1 MIQDASVSGSGWN
14 SVFQDHLSS
23 QGLGTIGFRLL
34 PGQTAQVLP
43 WKNLNQVKFKFSE
56 HVNVRFDDLRIQGVN
71 SGLAIVP
78 RAEDLHYDGNTFIAT
93 WTLPSE
99 LGKDKFA
106 IRLSDRITNGIGTSL
121 DGDFLGAYPTGNA
134 TPGGDFVYT
143 FDVVPGDGDR
153 NGVTNVID
161 GIGLRSRLFARP
173 ANDNYSAYFDFD
185 GSGQIN
191 VLDGLRI
198 RENLFAR
205 LPAGSLDLTGP
216 TLHAALLND
225 TAPGGLTNTDRLTF
239 DATISGTVSDPLG
252 SLSVEA
258 HLDGTTTISVP
269 VNPDGS
275 FSFDPKTIPGFA
287 DGGHQVRIVARDGF
301 GNPTS
306 LNLDF
311 ILDTLPPAAPAL
323 DLSAGSGAV
332 GPRTTNASRV
342 TLVGSTDPNVS
353 VALAPVAATS
363 LSSNTGAVQFAS
375 VELQV
380 GSNPFTAIATDAA
393 GNSTVANFNLERVI
407 QTGSQDPVLRWN
419 QVTLDAITF
428 DASSP
433 TYASRAI
440 AIVHAAIYDAVAS
453 LEGRPGYYVS
463 LLPPPGASLE
473 AAVSGA
479 AYHVLND
486 LYPGQQSFLDANL
499 QAALAVVPEGSGKT
513 AGVTF
518 GRSVADAILAMRAG
532 DGWNAFVDYVPG
544 TVPGAWLPTG
554 PTYAQALHPQ
564 WANLTPFAMTTADQ
578 FLPAGP
584 PDLSSQAWAN
594 AYNEVKSLGQL
605 NSPSRTADQ
614 TEIARF
620 WADGAG
626 TSTPV
631 GHWNVIAGDAA
642 LTAGNSISE
651 NARLFAALNLSLGDA
666 AIVAWNAKYRY
677 DFWRPETA
685 IRAGSSDG
693 NAATLADPSWTPLV
707 ISPPFPEY
715 VSGHSTY
722 SGAAAAILTATF
734 GPGFSFVA
742 TSASLPGVSRAF
754 NNFDEAAEEAGRSR
768 VYGGIHYDFSNRD
781 GLEAG
786 RSLASYVLGT
796 FTTSVDQI
804 APTVILVSPNTAI
817 ATQQNVTVTGRVLD
831 NLSGVA
837 TLEAQLDNGAFG
849 PLSFDADG
857 NFSVQT
863 TLPLDGTADG
873 AHALKLRA
881 TDYAGNTSGIKQLD
895 FVLDTIAPALTVD
908 LPPAGATL
916 AAGARLTGS
925 VSGTGAALVS
935 LTYNFNGGAAR
946 SFLTSKAGGAFNTA
960 LDLST
965 LTAGT
970 HTLNVVARDAAGNV
984 TTVSRSVTLP
994 ELIPLTITHVT
1005 PAAGSSDV
1013 GSTYRPQVFFSRPV
1027 NVGSLNATNF
1037 YATDTTGTKIPA
1049 RIVPAADGRFAW
1061 LFFNQPLPSASTVTV
1076 HVVGDT
1082 ILAADGGQPLDADG
1096 NGTAGGTFSYRFTTV
1111 SLVPLAG
1118 TSLSGRVYDPG
1129 VDLKPMTFDDFRAGP
1144 DGALHTADDIFLN
1157 PLAGVKVFI
1166 LGLEN
1171 QSVTTDA
1178 QGYFSFAS
1186 VPAGNIKLAIDGR
1199 TATNAPAGFYFP
1211 EMVMDLEILV
1221 GQANTVMGTMGTRA
1235 QREANLDRLETYL
1248 PRIKSS
1254 ILQSVSDSAAT
1265 TIGVDAESAPNL
1277 TPQQRQYL
1285 QLEIQP
1291 ASLIGPDGQ
1300 PITGG
1305 QVGISAV
1312 PPELVRDMLPAGLL
1326 QHTFDITIQAPDA
1339 AAFATP
1345 LQITFPNVFNAAP
1358 GTKLNFLSFDHT
1370 TGRLVI
1376 EGTATVSEDGLS
1388 VTSDP
1393 GTGITK
1399 PGWHGLTPPITQP
1412 KKPDDCTPF
1421 RGYNAYIVCAKAYF
1435 STFVSNFKNTFN
1447 YASSKRAAE
1456 AARDACVKVAELCAG
1471 GGSSGGTDGNAPPPF
1486 ELNTESQSNLPIS
1499 DPLLQLIANMRA
1511 IQDSIQTDLDLS
1523 QDIANQIEQLI
1534 GNAQSEAELTQQQRD
1549 QLATLESNLIAL
1561 FEGQTPAERFAAR
1574 MAEYED
1580 LLFDADLELQH
1591 FVSEKYFYYLE
1602 NLDNGFVIRGTTE
1615 RDGSI
1620 TDIALQPNSHYLLR
1634 LVGASSFQ
1642 VRETIVITASSGEST
1657 SICFR
1662 PIVVDSSVD
1671 SDFDGLTDLVE
1682 SIIGTN
1688 PTNADSDLDGIS
1700 DRAEIEQGLDPLSGL
1715 AFPTGVVASL
1725 LIQGEATEIR
1735 LVGSVLDTGDQMAY
1749 VATGSYGLAIIDVS
1763 QLQMPVVV
1771 SQLMLNG
1778 NALDLDISPS
1788 QNLAAV
1794 ATGIYGIQ
1802 IVDVAAATSPTLLQS
1817 VPLPGGA
1824 TRVEIYDGLIYAGSP
1839 QSDRLHIIDLAT
1851 GELLESITIGGGI
1864 VDLAR
1869 EGSLLYALTGNQ
1881 QLRAIDISH
1890 FSAVVRGSLTL
1901 PQAGRKVFVGN
1912 GVAYIGADPGFGQGF
1927 MTANVADPD
1936 NLILLSDVDANNI
1949 AGTAIVANGSGL
1961 GISVGDLGFGVDS
1974 VLHVVDVS
1982 DPTNTSAFVTQYS
1995 LPSDPRSVALG
2006 AGIAFVANGV
2016 NGLQVVNYR
2025 SFDNLGQAPVIS
2037 ISSPVQDI
2045 DGGAAGIQIVEGT
2058 SIPIQVSITDD
2069 VQVRNV
2075 ELLVNGQVVQND
2087 VAFPFDFIAIAPA
2100 LAGGPSSV
2108 SIQVRAIDTGG
2119 NTSLSNILSY
2129 DLVAD
2134 SIAPSVVGTTP
2145 QSGQKVFFTPSIDV
2159 RFDEPLNTAL
2169 VNAGGVSLIF
2179 LGADGVVG
2187 GGDDQTVPLRSVES
2201 RVLGRRLSIY
2211 PANLLDTG
2219 NYQVTLDPSI
2229 VADRAG
2235 NHLAAPFSF
2244 EFTIRPASDLKAQSG
2259 FPRVGRAP
2267 SANAGQEIGFHFPGG
2282 VDENLR
2288 VTFPTIDV
2296 NGNLG
2301 SIEVAPSRFDG
2312 IVNNAFFVVPMNATT
2327 GDINSTAFVDGPLP
2341 LQIVPTLNDVRQDST
2356 PYHNGQLVLFG
2367 SGFAEGGVTIHFG
2380 AQSLID
2386 GSTFS
2391 GPDVYYSADFSF
2403 ENGSIYLTVPTAV
2416 PFGPISVSTLGG
2428 TSAAFPLTFSGI
2440 TSTADSGTPA
2450 DALAASANPG
2460 QAITLSGSGFD
2471 ASSDVVFQVIDI
2483 NGIVSQQVVRPLAVE
2498 PDGSQLTVVV
2508 PMNAFTGTVGV
2519 VGDQNNTQ
2527 ARLQIVPVLD
2537 NVDFTSIAADRSSGQ
2552 VILSGRGFVEG
2563 NNSVYTF
2570 GGIQLTDTGVSE
2582 GPDVYYSVDFGFHN
2596 GTVHLALPTDG
2607 NFHGAVTVMTAGG
2620 TSAAFAV
2627 GYNDLI
2633 ALAASGTPAN
2643 AADASANPGQTFTV
2657 SGTGLSMTT
2666 DLLAQY
2672 LDLGGTLQTQL
2683 LNPHFVNVAGTEAT
2697 FLVPKYFNG
2706 AFSVHVIG
2714 SAAEHL
2720 LQIVPIVTGLNVNGN
2735 GAVEVLGSGFVE
2747 GNNSLYVFGSSQ
2759 LTDIDVNAGPDVY
2772 YSSDFSFQNG
2782 RVLLSLPRHG
2792 FESFTAT
2799 TTGGSSVAISTHFL
2813 HPAAGI
2819 LYDVAV
2825 DPTNGKVFVVTISQ
2839 ILQIDPANGQ
2849 TLAAFSLPGG
2859 NSGNTGLQVLPTA
2872 MTLSGVAIPAGSLLV
2887 TNGGASTD
2895 KVYAVNPNTGVILAT
2910 RDLGLNHDPVAGVYH
2925 PTSGSLFLL
2934 DGSPDQLL
2942 QIDPTSGAVL
2952 NSFALPID
2960 VNYGGL
2966 AIDPVT
2972 GNLWIGSSQTT
2983 SVSEYTTAGVLVRSV
2998 NLSAQGLGN
3007 ELSGLA
3013 FDAAGRLFVS
3023 SNNGVVYRLDL
3034 APIAAPAPV
3043 LSSISATAK
3052 DGNPASGATASANV
3066 AQSIELIGT
3075 NFTAATRVV
3084 FSTRDN
3090 HGVVGSVEVLP
3101 TAVRG
3106 DGTRLEVIVPDLA
3119 QTGSVS
3125 LLGGSGGVDLHIVPV
3140 LSGISGR
3147 AGVDA
3152 FFSLFGSGF
3161 MEGASTVTIGG
3172 VTLTDQYTN
3181 AVDGDVSGSR
3191 NSQFDLLARFAVEGT
3206 ITVATAGGSFSFVGP
3221 VDALPPFV
3229 EFGGISANPQSGVAV
3244 NASVASANTGQPI
3257 TLIGRGFTSNT
3268 LVQFEAV
3275 DASGVAGRLVRSGTI
3290 NSDGTRLTVTVPAL
3304 ARSGMVKV
3312 IGSTAEFPL
3321 QIVPTL
3327 RSVGGSVTAGN
3338 SILLEG
3344 TGLVEGGL
3352 TVTIDGQVVSGLDVL
3367 VISDQGLDQQVVDL
3381 TVPAGVS
3388 AGVVVVSTA
3397 GGSFTLRPAAT
3408 IVTESDLFLGPD
3420 TGDTLATA
3428 EVLVDLLIN
3437 RRLNVHSQ
3445 SIGDNDFIAQ
3455 DVDLYR
3461 FTANAGDVIG
3471 IDVIRQAPFSLVNSY
3486 VRLFDATG
3494 NELAS
3499 DVNSG
3504 PDGNSRLTDVRLPA
3518 AGDYYIGI
3526 SSWVNN
3532 GYDPSVA
3539 NSGANAFYTGPYQLT
3554 VQRVDGGST
3563 SLTGIVAAADSGTA
3577 ARSGI
3582 AAANVGQ
3589 TITIQGAGLQDGDRV
3604 VFTTI
3609 DLSGNLTTSVV
3620 TPTSVAADGLS
3631 LEVQVPF
3638 NAASG
3643 MVRLERENV
3652 GQFLQIVPTLHDVR
3666 QDSTLYHNGQLVLF
3680 GSGFAEG
3687 GVTIHFGAQSL
3698 IDGSTSSGP
3707 DVYYSADFS
3716 FENGSIYLTVPTAVP
3731 FGPISVSTLG
3741 GTSAAFPL
3749 TFSGITSTADSGTP
3763 ADALAAS
3770 ANPGQAITLSG
3781 SGFDASSDV
3790 VFQVIDIN
3798 GIVSQQV
3805 VRPLAV
3811 EPDGSQ
3817 LTVVVPMNAFT
3828 GTVGVV
3834 GDQNNT
3840 QARLQIV
3847 PVLDNVDFTSIAA
3860 DRSSGQVI
3868 LSGRGFVEG
3877 NNSVYTFGGIQ
3888 LTDTGV
3894 SEGPDVYYSVDFGFH
3909 NGTVHLALPTDGN
3922 FHGAVTVMTAGG
3934 TSAAFAVGYND
3945 LIALAASGTPAN
3957 AADASA
3963 NPGQTFTVSGTGLS
3977 MTTDLLAQYRDLGG
3991 TLQTQLLNP
4000 HFVNVAGTEATF
4012 LVPKY
4017 FNGAFSVH
4025 VIGSAAEHLLQIVPI
4040 VTGLNVNG
4048 NGAVEV
4054 LGSGFVEGNNSLYV
4068 FGSSQLTDIDV
4079 NAGPD
4084 VYYSSDFSFQNGR
4097 VLLSLPRHGFESFT
4111 ATTTG
4116 GSSVAIST
4124 HFLHPAAGI
4133 LYDVAVDPTNGKVFV
4148 VTISQILQI
4157 DPANGQTLAAFSL
4170 PGGNSGNTGLQVL
4183 PTAMTLS
4190 GVAIPAGSL
4199 LVTNGGAST
4208 DKVYAVN
4215 PNTGVILAT
4224 RDLGLNHDPVAGVY
4238 HPTSGS
4244 LFLLDGSPDQLLQID
4259 PTSGAVLNSFALPI
4273 DVNYGGLAIDPVTGN
4288 LWIGS
4293 SQTTSVSEYTTAG
4306 VLVRSVNLSAQGLGN
4321 ELSGLA
4327 FDAAGRLFVS
4337 SNNGVVYRLDLAPIA
4352 APAPVLS
4359 SISATAKDGNP
4370 ASGATASANVAQ
4382 SIELIGTNFTAAT
4395 RVVFSTRDNHG
4406 VVGSVE
4412 VLPTAVRGDGTRLE
4426 VIVPDLAQ
4434 TGSVS
4439 LLGGSG
4445 GVDLHIVPVLSGI
4458 SGRAGVDAFFSLFGS
4473 GFMEGASTVTIGGVT
4488 LTDQYTNAVD
4498 GDVSGS
4504 RNNQFDLLARFAV
4517 EGTITVAT
4525 AGGSFSFVGPVD
4537 ALPPFVE
4544 FGGISANPQSGVAVN
4559 ASVASANTGQ
4569 PITLIGRG
4577 FTSNTLVQFEAVD
4590 ASGVA
4595 GRLVRSGTINSD
4607 GTRLTV
4613 TVPALARSGMVKVIG
4628 STAEFPLQIVP
4639 TLRSVGGSVTAGNS
4653 ILLEGTGL
4661 VEGGLTVTIDG
4672 QVVSGLDVL
4681 VISDQGLDQQV
4692 VDLTVPAGVS
4702 DGVVVVSTAGGS
4714 FTLRPAATIV
4724 TESDLFLGPDT
4735 GDTLATAEVLVN
4747 LLINRRLNVHSQSIG
4762 DNDFIAQDVDLYRF
4776 TANAGDVIGIDVI
4789 RQAPFSLVNSYVRLF
4804 DATGNE
4810 LASDVNSG
4818 PDGNSRLT
4826 DVRLPAAGDY
4836 YIGISSWVN
4845 TSYDPSVANSGTS
4858 AFYTGPY
4865 QLTVQRVDGGST
4877 SLTGIVAAADSGTA
4891 ARSGIAAAN
4900 VGQTITIQ
4908 GAGLQDGDRVVFTT
4922 IDLNGNLTTSVVTPA
4937 SVAADGLSLEVQVP
4951 FNAASGMVRLEREN
4965 VGQFLQIVPTLHDVR
4980 QDSTLYHNGQLV
4992 LFGSGFAEGGVTIHF
5007 GAQPLI
5013 DGSTFSGPDVY
5024 YSADFSFENGSIYLT
5039 VPNGVPFGPISVSTL
5054 GGTSAAFPLTFSGI
5068 TSTADSGTPAN
5079 ALEASANPGQAITLS
5094 GSGFDASSDVVFQ
5107 VIDIN
5112 GIVSQQVVRPLAVEP
5127 DGSQLTVVVPMN
5139 AFTGTVGV
5147 VGDQNNTQARLQI
5160 VPVVTSFDLTGGN
5173 GSVTIFG
5180 SGLIE
5185 GNDSVY
5191 TFGTTQLTDSSV
5203 SGGPDVYYSAD
5214 FSFQNGRVFLNL
5226 PPHGFGELIVT
5237 TAGGSSVPIAMG
5249 FAFPAVGTIYDVA
5262 LDSVSGDLFVATS
5275 SQILRVDAVS
5285 GQTLAAFNLPGGNS
5299 TNTGLQVLPTAMTL
5313 GGVGVSAG
5321 SLLVTN
5327 GSVSFDKLY
5336 AVDPT
5341 TGVIL
5346 ATLDLGQNIDPV
5358 AGVYDPTSGS
5368 LFLLDRNANLLWQI
5382 DPSTGA
5388 VQNSF
5393 ALAIDVFHGGLA
5405 LDPVSGNLWI
5415 GTSQSTTVSEYTLTG
5430 SLVRTVDLA
5439 AQGLGNELTGLVFDL
5454 AGQLL
5459 AASTLGVVYRFDLNV

>member
-34 PGQTAQVLP
+34 PGQTSQVLP
-43 WKNLNQVKFKFSE
+43 WKNLNQFKFKFSE
-56 HVNVRFDDLRIQGVN
+56 HVNVQFDDLRIQGVN

-78 RAEDLHYDGNTFIAT
+78 KAEDLHYDGNTFIAT

-134 TPGGDFVYT
+134 SPGGDFVYT

-173 ANDNYSAYFDFD
+173 ANTNYSASFDFD

-191 VLDGLRI
+191 VLDGLGLRD
-198 RENLFAR
+198 NLFAR
-205 LPAGSLDLTGP
+205 LPDGSLDLTGP
-216 TLHAALLND
+216 TLQAALLND

-269 VNPDGS
+269 VNPDGT
-275 FSFDPKTIPGFA
+275 FSFDPTTIPGFA

-306 LNLDF
+306 LDLDF

-342 TLVGSTDPNVS
+342 TLVGSTDPNISVS
-353 VALAPVAATS
+353 LAPVAATS

-393 GNSTVANFNLERVI
+393 GNSTVSQFNLERVI
-407 QTGSQDPVLRWN
+407 QTGPQDPVLRWN

-428 DASSP
+428 DATAP
-433 TYASRAI
+433 TFASRA
-440 AIVHAAIYDAVAS
+440 AAMVHAAIYDAVAS

-463 LLPPPGASLE
+463 LLPPAGASLE

-479 AYHVLND
+479 AYNVLKY
-486 LYPGQQSFLDANL
+486 LYPGQQAFLDANL
-499 QAALAVVPEGSGKT
+499 QAALSHVPDGIGET
-513 AGVTF
+513 TGVAF
-518 GRSVADAILAMRAG
+518 GQSVAGAIIAMRAA
-532 DGWNAFVDYVPG
+532 DGWNAFVDHVPAAG
-544 TVPGAWLPTG
+544 PGAWAPTG
-554 PTYAQALHPQ
+554 PMYAQALDPQ
-564 WANLTPFAMTTADQ
+564 WAHLTPFTMTTADQ

-584 PDLSSQAWAN
+584 PALTSQAWAT

-605 NSPSRTADQ
+605 NSPSRTTDQ

-642 LTAGNSISE
+642 LAEGNSISE

-693 NAATLADPSWTPLV
+693 NPDTLADPSWTPLV

-734 GPGFSFVA
+734 GPGYAFIA
-742 TSASLPGVSRAF
+742 TSEGLPGISRAF
-754 NNFDEAAEEAGRSR
+754 NSFDEAAEEAGRSR
-768 VYGGIHYDFSNRD
+768 VYGGIHYDFSNQD

-796 FTTSVDQI
+796 FTTSVDQL
-804 APTVILVSPNTAI
+804 APTVILVSPNDTI
-817 ATQQNVTVTGRVLD
+817 ATQQNITVTGRVLD

-837 TLEAQLDNGAFG
+837 TLEVQLDNGAFG

-857 NFSVQT
+857 NFSYQT
-863 TLPLDGTADG
+863 TLPLDGTGDG
-873 AHALKLRA
+873 VHALKLRA

-908 LPPAGATL
+908 LPLGGATL

-935 LTYNFNGGAAR
+935 LTYNFDGGAAH
-946 SFLTSKAGGAFNTA
+946 SFLTSTAGGPFNTA

-965 LTAGT
+965 LTAGA
-970 HTLNVVARDAAGNV
+970 HTLNVIARDAAGNV
-984 TTVSRSVTLP
+984 TSVSRSVTLP
-994 ELIPLTITHVT
+994 ELIPLSITQVT

-1027 NVGSLNATNF
+1027 NVSSLNANNF
-1037 YATDTTGTKIPA
+1037 YATDTTGTKLPA
-1049 RIVPAADGRFAW
+1049 TIVPAADGRFAW
-1061 LFFNQPLPSASTVTV
+1061 LFFTNPLPGASTVTV

-1096 NGTAGGTFSYRFTTV
+1096 DGTAGGTFSYRFTTV

-1129 VDLKPMTFDDFRAGP
+1129 VDLKPMTYDDFRAGP
-1144 DGALHTADDIFLN
+1144 DGALHTADDVFLN

-1171 QSVTTDA
+1171 QAVYTDP
-1178 QGYFSFAS
+1178 QGFFSFAS

-1248 PRIKSS
+1248 PRIQSS
-1254 ILQSVSDSAAT
+1254 ILQTVSDTAIT
-1265 TIGVDAESAPNL
+1265 TIAVGAESAPNL
-1277 TPQQRQYL
+1277 TAQQRQHL
-1285 QLEIQP
+1285 QLEVQP

-1300 PITGG
+1300 PVAGG

-1376 EGTATVSEDGLS
+1376 EGTATVSDDGLS

-1399 PGWHGLTPPITQP
+1399 PGWHGLTPPITRP
-1412 KKPDDCTPF
+1412 KVPDDCTPL
-1421 RGYNAYIVCAKAYF
+1421 RGYNANIVCAKVYF
-1435 STFVSNFKNTFN
+1435 STFASHFKSTFN

-1471 GGSSGGTDGNAPPPF
+1471 GGTDGNEPPPF
-1486 ELNTESQSNLPIS
+1486 EFGIQSQSSQAIS
-1499 DPLLQLIANMRA
+1499 DPLWQLIADMRG
-1511 IQDSIQTDLDLS
+1511 IQDSIQNDLDLS
-1523 QDIANQIEQLI
+1523 EDIANQMEQLI
-1534 GNAQSEAELTQQQRD
+1534 GSAESEEELTQQQRD
-1549 QLATLESNLIAL
+1549 QLAALESNLIAL
-1561 FEGQTPAERFAAR
+1561 FEGQTPSERFAAR
-1574 MAEYED
+1574 LVEYQNLLSDAE
-1580 LLFDADLELQH
+1580 LELKD
-1591 FVSEKYFYYLE
+1591 FVREEYFYYLE
-1602 NLDNGFVIRGTTE
+1602 NLENGFVIRGTTE
-1615 RDGSI
+1615 NDGSI
-1620 TDIALQPNSHYLLR
+1620 TEIALQPNSQYLLR

-1642 VRETIVITASSGEST
+1642 VRETIVFTASSGEST

-1662 PIVVDSSVD
+1662 PIIVDSSAD
-1671 SDFDGLTDLVE
+1671 SDSDGLTDLVE

-1688 PTNADSDLDGIS
+1688 PTLADSDLDGIS

-1715 AFPTGVVASL
+1715 AFPTGVVAAL
-1725 LIQGEATEIR
+1725 PIQGEASEIT
-1735 LVGSVLDTGDQMAY
+1735 LTGSILDTGDQMAFI
-1749 VATGSYGLAIIDVS
+1749 ATGSYGLAVIDAS
-1763 QLQMPVVV
+1763 RFLSPILLGQIDLP
-1771 SQLMLNG
+1771 G
-1778 NALDLDISPS
+1778 NATDVAVDATA
-1788 QNLAAV
+1788 NLAV
-1794 ATGIYGIQ
+1794 LATGFAGLQ
-1802 IVDVAAATSPTLLQS
+1802 IVDVAAPTSPTLLQT
-1817 VPLPGGA
+1817 VPLPGAA
-1824 TRVEIYDGLIYAGSP
+1824 TRLEFYDGVVYAGSP
-1839 QSDRLHIIDLAT
+1839 QSDRLHLVDLAT
-1851 GELLESITIGGGI
+1851 GELLESITVGGGI

-1869 EGSLLYALTGNQ
+1869 EGSMLYALTGNQ
-1881 QLRAIDISH
+1881 QLRAIDISN
-1890 FSAVVRGSLTL
+1890 FSAALRGSLAL
-1901 PQAGRKVFVGN
+1901 PQVGNKLFVGN
-1912 GVAYIGADPGFGQGF
+1912 GVAYIGASPGFGQGF
-1927 MTANVADPD
+1927 MTADVADPD

-1961 GISVGDLGFGVDS
+1961 GIAVGDLGFGIDN
-1974 VLHVVDVS
+1974 VLHVVNVS
-1982 DPTNTSAFVTQYS
+1982 DPTNTNAFVTQYS

-2025 SFDNLGQAPVIS
+2025 SFDNLGQPPVVS
-2037 ISSPVQDI
+2037 IASPVADV
-2045 DGGAAGIQIVEGT
+2045 DGGTAGIQLVEGS

-2087 VAFPFDFIAIAPA
+2087 VAFPFEFLATAPA
-2100 LAGGPSSV
+2100 LASGATSV
-2108 SIQVRAIDTGG
+2108 VVQVRAVDTGG
-2119 NTSLSNILSY
+2119 NSSLSNVLSY
-2129 DLVAD
+2129 GLVAD
-2134 SIAPSVVGTTP
+2134 TLAPSVIGTTP

-2159 RFDEPLNTAL
+2159 RFDEPLDTAL

-2187 GGDDQTVPLRSVES
+2187 GGDDLTVPLRSVES

-2211 PANLLDTG
+2211 PANLLDAG
-2219 NYQVTLDPSI
+2219 NYHVTLDPSI

-2235 NHLAAPFSF
+2235 NHLAAPFGF
-2244 EFTIRPASDLKAQSG
+2244 EFTIRPASDLKALSG
-2259 FPRVGRAP
+2259 FPAIGRAP
-2267 SANAGQEIGFHFPGG
+2267 SANVGQEIGFHFPAG

-2288 VTFPTIDV
+2288 VTFPTIDI

-2301 SIEVAPSRFDG
+2301 SVEVAPSRLD
-2312 IVNNAFFVVPMNATT
+2312 VATKNAFFVVPMNATT

-2341 LQIVPTLNDVRQDST
+2341 LQIVPTLSDVRLDSVV
-2356 PYHNGQLVLFG
+2356 YHDGQLALFG

-2380 AQSLID
+2380 AQSLVD

-2403 ENGSIYLTVPTAV
+2403 ENGSIYLTVPDGV

-2428 TSAAFPLTFSGI
+2428 TSAAFPLTFNGI
-2440 TSTADSGTPA
+2440 TATADSGTPA
-2450 DALAASANPG
+2450 NALQASANPG
-2460 QAITLSGSGFD
+2460 QAITLAGSGFD

-2483 NGIVSQQVVRPLAVE
+2483 NGNVSQQVVRPLAVA

-2519 VGDQNNTQ
+2519 VGDQHNTQ
-2527 ARLQIVPVLD
+2527 ALLQIVPVLD

-2552 VILSGRGFVEG
+2552 VVLSGRGFVEG

-2570 GGIQLTDTGVSE
+2570 GGTPLTDTGVSD
-2582 GPDVYYSVDFGFHN
+2582 GPDVYYSVDFSFQN
-2596 GTVHLALPTDG
+2596 GSVYLTLPTDG
-2607 NFHGAVTVMTAGG
+2607 NFHGAVTVMTTGG
-2620 TSAAFAV
+2620 TSAAYMV

-2633 ALAASGTPAN
+2633 GLAASGTPAN
-2643 AADASANPGQTFTV
+2643 AAEASANPGQTVTV
-2657 SGTGLSMTT
+2657 SGTGLSMAT

-2672 LDLGGTLQTQL
+2672 RDISGTLQTQL
-2683 LNPHFVNVAGTEAT
+2683 LNPHFVNLTGTEAT
-2697 FLVPKYFNG
+2697 FLVPSHFNG
-2706 AFSVHVIG
+2706 AFSVHVVG

-2720 LQIVPIVTGLNVNGN
+2720 LQIVPIVSGLNVNGS
-2735 GAVEVLGSGFVE
+2735 GAVEVIGSGFLE
-2747 GNNSLYVFGSSQ
+2747 GNNSLYTFGSSQ
-2759 LTDIDVNAGPDVY
+2759 LTDVDVNAGPDVY

-2782 RVLLSLPRHG
+2782 RVLLNLPRHG

-2799 TTGGSSVAISTHFL
+2799 TAGGSSVPVTTNFL
-2813 HPAAGI
+2813 HPDAST

-2825 DPTNGKVFVVTISQ
+2825 DRSNGKLFVATDSQ

-2859 NSGNTGLQVLPTA
+2859 SSGNTGLQVLPTA

-2910 RDLGLNHDPVAGVYH
+2910 RDLGQNHDPVAGVYD

-2942 QIDPTSGAVL
+2942 QIDPTTGAVQ

-2983 SVSEYTTAGVLVRSV
+2983 SVSEYTTAGALVRTVDLSV
-2998 NLSAQGLGN
+2998 QGLGN

-3023 SNNGVVYRLDL
+3023 STNGVVYRLDL

-3043 LSSISATAK
+3043 LSSINATAQ
-3052 DGNPASGATASANV
+3052 DGVPVSGATASANV
-3066 AQSIELIGT
+3066 AQSIELLGT

-3084 FSTRDN
+3084 FETRDN
-3090 HGVVGSVEVLP
+3090 QGVVGSVEVRP
-3101 TAVRG
+3101 TAVSG

-3125 LLGGSGGVDLHIVPV
+3125 VVGGSGSVTLQVVPV
-3140 LSGISGR
+3140 LSGIGGR
-3147 AGVDA
+3147 PGVDA

-3181 AVDGDVSGSR
+3181 TVDGDVWGSR
-3191 NSQFDLLARFAVEGT
+3191 NSQFDLMARFAVEGT

-3221 VDALPPFV
+3221 VDVLPPFV
-3229 EFGGISANPQSGVAV
+3229 ELNGVSATAQSGVAV
-3244 NASVASANTGQPI
+3244 NASVASANTGQEI
-3257 TLIGRGFTSNT
+3257 TLIGRGFTAET

-3275 DASGVAGRLVRSGTI
+3275 DANGVAGRLLRSGTVD
-3290 NSDGTRLTVTVPAL
+3290 SDGTRLTVTVPAL

-3312 IGSTAEFPL
+3312 IGSSAEFAL

-3327 RSVGGSVTAGN
+3327 RSVGGPLAAG
-3338 SILLEG
+3338 SPLLLEG
-3344 TGLVEGGL
+3344 TGLVEGDL
-3352 TVTIDGQVVSGLDVL
+3352 AVTIDGQLVSTLDVL
-3367 VISDQGLDQQVVDL
+3367 ISSDQGLDQQVVDL

-3388 AGVVVVSTA
+3388 AGVVVVTTA

-3408 IVTESDLFLGPD
+3408 IATEPDLFLGPD
-3420 TGDTLATA
+3420 SGDTLATA
-3428 EVLVDLLIN
+3428 VALNLPVN
-3437 RRLNVHSQ
+3437 SVLNVHSQ
-3445 SIGDNDFIAQ
+3445 SIGDNAFGAQ

-3461 FTANAGDVIG
+3461 ITVNAGDVICV
-3471 IDVIRQAPFSLVNSY
+3471 DVTRQSPFSLVNSY
-3486 VRLFDATG
+3486 VRLFDAAG

-3504 PDGNSRLTDVRLPA
+3504 PDGNSRLVDVRLPA
-3518 AGDYYIGI
+3518 AGDYYLGV
-3526 SSWVNN
+3526 SSWVNTD
-3532 GYDPSVA
+3532 YDPAVA
-3539 NSGANAFYTGPYQLT
+3539 NSGSNAFYTGPYQLT
-3554 VQRVDGGST
+3554 VQRVDGGSS
-3563 SLTGIVAAADSGTA
+3563 SLTGIVAAAQSGTA
-3577 ARSGI
+3577 ARSTI
-3582 AAANVGQ
+3582 AAANVDQ
-3589 TITIQGAGLQDGDRV
+3589 AITLAGAGFQDGDRV

-3609 DLSGNLTTSVV
+3609 DLNGNLTTSVV
-3620 TPTSVAADGLS
+3620 TPNSIAADGLS

-3643 MVRLERENV
+3643 MIRLERENV
-3652 GQFLQIVPTLHDVR
+3652 GQFLQIVPTLADVR
-3666 QDSTLYHNGQLVLF
+3666 LDSVVYHNGQLAIF

-3698 IDGSTSSGP
+3698 VDGSTFSGP
-3707 DVYYSADFS
+3707 DVYYSADFG
-3716 FENGSIYLTVPTAVP
+3716 FENGSIYLTVPDGVP

-3749 TFSGITSTADSGTP
+3749 TFNGITATADSGTP
-3763 ADALAAS
+3763 ANALQAS
-3770 ANPGQAITLSG
+3770 ANPGQAITLAG

-3798 GIVSQQV
+3798 GVVSQQV

-3817 LTVVVPMNAFT
+3817 LTVVVPMNALT
-3828 GTVGVV
+3828 GT
-3834 GDQNNT
+3834 
-3840 QARLQIV
+3840 I
-3847 PVLDNVDFTSIAA
+3847 
-3860 DRSSGQVI
+3860 
-3868 LSGRGFVEG
+3868 
-3877 NNSVYTFGGIQ
+3877 
-3888 LTDTGV
+3888 
-3894 SEGPDVYYSVDFGFH
+3894 
-3909 NGTVHLALPTDGN
+3909 
-3922 FHGAVTVMTAGG
+3922 
-3934 TSAAFAVGYND
+3934 
-3945 LIALAASGTPAN
+3945 
-3957 AADASA
+3957 
-3963 NPGQTFTVSGTGLS
+3963 
-3977 MTTDLLAQYRDLGG
+3977 
-3991 TLQTQLLNP
+3991 
-4000 HFVNVAGTEATF
+4000 
-4012 LVPKY
+4012 
-4017 FNGAFSVH
+4017 
-4025 VIGSAAEHLLQIVPI
+4025 
-4040 VTGLNVNG
+4040 
-4048 NGAVEV
+4048 
-4054 LGSGFVEGNNSLYV
+4054 
-4068 FGSSQLTDIDV
+4068 
-4079 NAGPD
+4079 
-4084 VYYSSDFSFQNGR
+4084 
-4097 VLLSLPRHGFESFT
+4097 
-4111 ATTTG
+4111 
-4116 GSSVAIST
+4116 
-4124 HFLHPAAGI
+4124 
-4133 LYDVAVDPTNGKVFV
+4133 
-4148 VTISQILQI
+4148 
-4157 DPANGQTLAAFSL
+4157 
-4170 PGGNSGNTGLQVL
+4170 
-4183 PTAMTLS
+4183 
-4190 GVAIPAGSL
+4190 
-4199 LVTNGGAST
+4199 
-4208 DKVYAVN
+4208 
-4215 PNTGVILAT
+4215 
-4224 RDLGLNHDPVAGVY
+4224 
-4238 HPTSGS
+4238 
-4244 LFLLDGSPDQLLQID
+4244 
-4259 PTSGAVLNSFALPI
+4259 
-4273 DVNYGGLAIDPVTGN
+4273 
-4288 LWIGS
+4288 
-4293 SQTTSVSEYTTAG
+4293 
-4306 VLVRSVNLSAQGLGN
+4306 
-4321 ELSGLA
+4321 
-4327 FDAAGRLFVS
+4327 
-4337 SNNGVVYRLDLAPIA
+4337 
-4352 APAPVLS
+4352 
-4359 SISATAKDGNP
+4359 
-4370 ASGATASANVAQ
+4370 
-4382 SIELIGTNFTAAT
+4382 
-4395 RVVFSTRDNHG
+4395 
-4406 VVGSVE
+4406 
-4412 VLPTAVRGDGTRLE
+4412 
-4426 VIVPDLAQ
+4426 
-4434 TGSVS
+4434 
-4439 LLGGSG
+4439 
-4445 GVDLHIVPVLSGI
+4445 
-4458 SGRAGVDAFFSLFGS
+4458 
-4473 GFMEGASTVTIGGVT
+4473 
-4488 LTDQYTNAVD
+4488 
-4498 GDVSGS
+4498 
-4504 RNNQFDLLARFAV
+4504 
-4517 EGTITVAT
+4517 
-4525 AGGSFSFVGPVD
+4525 
-4537 ALPPFVE
+4537 
-4544 FGGISANPQSGVAVN
+4544 
-4559 ASVASANTGQ
+4559 
-4569 PITLIGRG
+4569 
-4577 FTSNTLVQFEAVD
+4577 
-4590 ASGVA
+4590 
-4595 GRLVRSGTINSD
+4595 
-4607 GTRLTV
+4607 
-4613 TVPALARSGMVKVIG
+4613 
-4628 STAEFPLQIVP
+4628 
-4639 TLRSVGGSVTAGNS
+4639 
-4653 ILLEGTGL
+4653 
-4661 VEGGLTVTIDG
+4661 
-4672 QVVSGLDVL
+4672 
-4681 VISDQGLDQQV
+4681 
-4692 VDLTVPAGVS
+4692 
-4702 DGVVVVSTAGGS
+4702 
-4714 FTLRPAATIV
+4714 
-4724 TESDLFLGPDT
+4724 
-4735 GDTLATAEVLVN
+4735 
-4747 LLINRRLNVHSQSIG
+4747 
-4762 DNDFIAQDVDLYRF
+4762 
-4776 TANAGDVIGIDVI
+4776 
-4789 RQAPFSLVNSYVRLF
+4789 
-4804 DATGNE
+4804 
-4810 LASDVNSG
+4810 
-4818 PDGNSRLT
+4818 
-4826 DVRLPAAGDY
+4826 
-4836 YIGISSWVN
+4836 
-4845 TSYDPSVANSGTS
+4845 
-4858 AFYTGPY
+4858 
-4865 QLTVQRVDGGST
+4865 
-4877 SLTGIVAAADSGTA
+4877 
-4891 ARSGIAAAN
+4891 
-4900 VGQTITIQ
+4900 
-4908 GAGLQDGDRVVFTT
+4908 
-4922 IDLNGNLTTSVVTPA
+4922 
-4937 SVAADGLSLEVQVP
+4937 
-4951 FNAASGMVRLEREN
+4951 
-4965 VGQFLQIVPTLHDVR
+4965 
-4980 QDSTLYHNGQLV
+4980 
-4992 LFGSGFAEGGVTIHF
+4992 
-5007 GAQPLI
+5007 
-5013 DGSTFSGPDVY
+5013 
-5024 YSADFSFENGSIYLT
+5024 
-5039 VPNGVPFGPISVSTL
+5039 
-5054 GGTSAAFPLTFSGI
+5054 
-5068 TSTADSGTPAN
+5068 
-5079 ALEASANPGQAITLS
+5079 
-5094 GSGFDASSDVVFQ
+5094 
-5107 VIDIN
+5107 
-5112 GIVSQQVVRPLAVEP
+5112 
-5127 DGSQLTVVVPMN
+5127 
-5139 AFTGTVGV
+5139 GV

-5191 TFGTTQLTDSSV
+5191 TFGASQLTDLSV
-5203 SGGPDVYYSAD
+5203 SDGPDVYYSAD

-5226 PPHGFGELIVT
+5226 PPHGFGELVVT

-5262 LDSVSGDLFVATS
+5262 LDTVSGDLFVATS
-5275 SQILRVDAVS
+5275 SQIFRLDAAS
-5285 GQTLAAFNLPGGNS
+5285 GQTLAAFQLPGGNS
-5299 TNTGLQVLPTAMTL
+5299 ANIGLQVLPTAMTL
-5313 GGVGVSAG
+5313 GGVGVPAG

-5327 GSVSFDKLY
+5327 GGASFDKLY

-5346 ATLDLGQNIDPV
+5346 ATLDLGQDIDPV
-5358 AGVYDPTSGS
+5358 AGVYAPTSGS
-5368 LFLLDRNANLLWQI
+5368 LFVLDGNPDQLLQL

-5388 VQNSF
+5388 IQNSF
-5393 ALAIDVFHGGLA
+5393 ALSIDVNFGGLA
-5405 LDPVSGNLWI
+5405 IDPISGNLWI
-5415 GTSQSTTVSEYTLTG
+5415 ATSQSTTVSEYTIAG

-5459 AASTLGVVYRFDLNV
+5459 AASTLGVVHRFDLNV